1 MLHILTVAAALLL
14 HPGHSQAL
22 PPQLQDRVGDAY
34 EIRLMNTSET
44 SSDDGSSGSSRS
56 GGMLIERV
64 VAVHDEGV
72 ELEFDLPPE
81 ATPEDRARDWQWPAR
96 VLKAADGSLTL
107 LNAPELEARIDAW
120 LVLGEFSREACGRWI
135 FTWNAF
141 KIECDPQT
149 VLATLRPYDLRL
161 GDLRDGAPYA
171 EPGGLG
177 PTSLRRASTGPEGS
191 IFIAETPLDPA
202 FVRRER
208 AESDVVVA
216 EIMGGEPVTLE
227 AALLARSAE
236 QVTGAITTTLAAD
249 GQGRLL
255 RRTRVTHVTT
265 DANGVV
271 ERATSTLTGE
281 RRRIEPAEASDGATA
296 NADH

>member
-1 MLHILTVAAALLL
+1 M
-14 HPGHSQAL
+14 
-22 PPQLQDRVGDAY
+22 
-34 EIRLMNTSET
+34 
-44 SSDDGSSGSSRS
+44 
-56 GGMLIERV
+56 
-64 VAVHDEGV
+64 
-72 ELEFDLPPE
+72 
-81 ATPEDRARDWQWPAR
+81 
-96 VLKAADGSLTL
+96 
-107 LNAPELEARIDAW
+107 
-120 LVLGEFSREACGRWI
+120 
-135 FTWNAF
+135 
-141 KIECDPQT
+141 
-149 VLATLRPYDLRL
+149 
-161 GDLRDGAPYA
+161 
-171 EPGGLG
+171 
-177 PTSLRRASTGPEGS
+177 
-191 IFIAETPLDPA
+191 
-202 FVRRER
+202 RRER